1 MKNKLFHILIIFWSG
16 LVVLGAKAQETGFT
30 ITSDKSEINIPFT
43 SINNLIFIEVMVNE
57 VPMMFLLDSG
67 VDKTILFSLEEV
79 DEIQFLN
86 VEKTTFRGLGN
97 SLESVEGF
105 KTSKNKLSIAQYFVD
120 DNHDI
125 YVILDQDFNIS
136 SGIGVP
142 VNGILGYEFFKNH
155 VVEIDY
161 VRNKIRIYNNLSLLQ
176 KKLDKKFEKLDI
188 TLEANK
194 PYLTAEIVLNRNYQN
209 TLKLLLDTGNSD
221 AVWLF
226 QNKIPKA
233 TIPENNFD
241 DFLGKGF
248 NGEVHG
254 KRAKL
259 DKIKLH
265 KYVFQQPYVAF
276 PDTLSIQNVR
286 MAQDRAG
293 SIGSEILRRFTVIF
307 DYKSQALYIR
317 PNSNYKEAFRF
328 NMSGIEVQHAG
339 VQWVKVRHVSH
350 YSDTEK
356 NLLQHILEGFDY
368 KLELKPVYKIFSIR
382 KDSPAALAG
391 LQKDDEII
399 SINGKSAHSYT
410 LQKIKN
416 LLQSEEG
423 KKIKMEVKRNNTIL
437 KYSFYLKSIL

>member
-1 MKNKLFHILIIFWSG
+1 MG
-16 LVVLGAKAQETGFT
+16 CLVVLSTKAQENGFS
-30 ITSDKSEINIPFT
+30 IISDKDKLTVPFI
-43 SINNLIFIEVMVNE
+43 SINNLIFIEVYVNK

-79 DEIQFLN
+79 DEVQF
-86 VEKTTFRGLGN
+86 VKAEKTTFRGLG
-97 SLESVEGF
+97 SRFESVEGF
-105 KTSKNKLSIAQYFVD
+105 KTSKNTLSIAQYYVD
-120 DNHDI
+120 NNHDI

-142 VNGILGYEFFKNH
+142 INGILGYEFFKNY

-161 VRNKIRIYNNLSLLQ
+161 VRLKIHLHKDINSIQ
-176 KKLDKKFEKLDI
+176 KKIDKKFVKQYI

-194 PYLTAEIVLNRNYQN
+194 PYLTAEILLNKDYHD

-226 QNKIPKA
+226 QNKIPQA

-259 DKIKLH
+259 DRIKIH

-286 MAQDRAG
+286 LAKERAG
-293 SIGSEILRRFTVIF
+293 SIGSEILRRFTVVL
-307 DYKSQALYIR
+307 DYQRELIYLS
-317 PNSNYKEAFRF
+317 PNSQYDEPFRF

-339 VQWVKVRHVSH
+339 VQWVKTRDVTIDNNRN
-350 YSDTEK
+350 K
-356 NLLQHILEGFDY
+356 NLLKDILEGFNY
-368 KLELKPVYKIFSIR
+368 TMELKPIYKIYNLR
-382 KDSPAALAG
+382 PDSPAAIAG

-399 SINGKSAHSYT
+399 SINGKSAHSFT

-416 LLQSEEG
+416 LLQSDEG
-423 KKIKMEVKRNNTIL
+423 KKIKIEIKRNNVVL

>member
-1 MKNKLFHILIIFWSG
+1 VGSGMKS
-16 LVVLGAKAQETGFT
+16 QETGFT
-30 ITSDKSEINIPFT
+30 IISNKDKLTVPFT
-43 SINNLIFIEVMVNE
+43 SINNLIFIEVQVNE
-57 VPMMFLLDSG
+57 VPMVFLLDSG

-79 DEIQFLN
+79 NEVQFLN
-86 VEKTTFRGLGN
+86 AEKTTFRGLG
-97 SLESVEGF
+97 SGLASVEGF
-105 KTSKNKLSIAQYFVD
+105 KASKNKLSIAEYFVD
-120 DNHDI
+120 NNHDI
-125 YVILDQDFNIS
+125 YLILEQDFNIS

-161 VRNKIRIYNNLSLLQ
+161 VRNKIHIYNDLSSIQ
-176 KKLDKKFEKLDI
+176 KRIDKKFEKLNI
-188 TLEANK
+188 SLESNK
-194 PYLTAEIVLNRNYQN
+194 PYLTAEILLNKYYQD

-226 QNKIPKA
+226 QNKIPEA

-259 DKIKLH
+259 DKIKVH
-265 KYVFQQPYVAF
+265 NYVFQEPYVAF

-286 MAQDRAG
+286 MVQDRSG
-293 SIGSEILRRFTVIF
+293 SIGAEILRRFTVVF
-307 DYKSQALYIR
+307 DYRNQALYFR
-317 PNSNYKEAFRF
+317 PNSHYKEDFRF

-339 VQWVKVRHVSH
+339 VQWIKTRDVTIDNNR
-350 YSDTEK
+350 EK
-356 NLLQHILEGFDY
+356 NLLEDILEGFNY
-368 KLELKPVYKIFSIR
+368 KLELKPIYKIYSLR
-382 KDSPAALAG
+382 PDSPAAIVG

-399 SINGKSAHSYT
+399 SINGKKAHSYS

-423 KKIKMEVKRNNTIL
+423 KKIQMEVKRNNVIL
-437 KYSFYLKSIL
+437 KFNFYLKSIL